1 MALRHMSQQSK
12 QTRKQ
17 TRKQRAMQGVRFE
30 RRHPI
35 RLSVMALGSET
46 YGSLTVAVK
55 YKHWLSPNTA
65 TRWRNILLLCYSVLV
80 PSYCVTVN
88 LWIPCLYYTSMLCL
102 MLIAN
107 AICIKYMYRIK
118 ELLFLFIWVTGPKT
132 VLLTLSHGEYISN
145 WTSRS
150 VCI

>member
-35 RLSVMALGSET
+35 SVMALGSET

-80 PSYCVTVN
+80 PSLILCYCEPLDTLFV
-88 LWIPCLYYTSMLCL
+88 LYFNAVFN
-102 MLIAN
+102 AN
-107 AICIKYMYRIK
+107 SKCNMYKIH
-118 ELLFLFIWVTGPKT
+118 V
-132 VLLTLSHGEYISN
+132 
-145 WTSRS
+145 
-150 VCI
+150 